1 MISMRGLKTVL
12 SVMLCVLCVA
22 VSIPVASATGTTDE
36 ILSKM
41 SMEEKIA
48 QMITVA
54 VREWNGE
61 SLTIMEDEIANI
73 ISGNAVGGV
82 ILFEENL
89 VDTEQIVNLTT
100 AYQNAALNSKN
111 KIPLFIGTD
120 QEGGEVVRLNKGTSL
135 PGNMALGALN
145 STADA
150 KIAGN
155 ILGSE
160 LSALGINV
168 DFAPSLDV
176 NSNPVNP
183 VIGIRSFSSDPAI
196 VGKMGVQVISGIQEK
211 NVIASAKHFPG
222 HGDTSTDSHTSL
234 PVVDKSLTELEKCE
248 LAPFKDAV
256 AGGVDMIMTAH
267 IQFPQ
272 VEKETVVSELTGEEI
287 TLPATL
293 SKTFVTDILR
303 NKMGFNGVVT
313 TDAMNMAGISDN
325 FTMSQACILAINA
338 GVDMLLM
345 PVSLTDESSNVE
357 LASLIGNIKSAV
369 VNGTIKEETINNAV
383 KRILDL
389 KEKRGILNYTAPT
402 VENALAVV
410 GSAENHEAE
419 DNISTKAVTVLK
431 NDNNTL
437 PFKPQENQKVVF
449 VTAYGNETPGCEY
462 AMSKLITNNAV
473 PNVIYETYYY
483 NDGGSTVDEI
493 LTAISTADFVITLTE
508 MNSTS
513 DITPESTSTSVPRAV
528 LNYTKENNIKCAV
541 VSVGKP
547 YDTANYTDAS
557 ALLVAYGCNGM
568 DYSDTD
574 GSLPATYTY
583 GPNIIAAIEVA
594 FGYKNPYGT
603 LPVDVPRIREDGTMD
618 TTQLAFKKGD
628 GLLYTGTTRP
638 TEASTEVVKE
648 KATTVVK
655 ENDSTSLSGLITK
668 LDQSG
673 NLTIVIVLSVAIVVV
688 IILIIAVAVSGRK
701 KK

>member
-1 MISMRGLKTVL
+1 MKAVLKAVL

-22 VSIPVASATGTTDE
+22 VNVPVASAVGTTDE

-41 SMEEKIA
+41 TMEEKIG

-54 VREWNGE
+54 VREWDGE
-61 SLTIMEDEIANI
+61 SLTIMEDEIADI
-73 ISGNAVGGV
+73 ISKNSVGGV

-120 QEGGEVVRLNKGTSL
+120 QEGGEVVRLNTGTSL

-145 STADA
+145 SSADA
-150 KIAGN
+150 KTAGN

-176 NSNPVNP
+176 NSNPANP
-183 VIGIRSFSSDPAI
+183 VIGIRSFSSDPSI

-234 PVVDKSLTELEKCE
+234 PVVDKSLAELEKCE
-248 LAPFKDAV
+248 LAPFKEAIS
-256 AGGVDMIMTAH
+256 GGVDMIMTAH

-345 PVSLTDESSNVE
+345 PVSLTDESSNTE
-357 LASLIGNIKSAV
+357 LSALIGNIKSAV

-383 KRILDL
+383 KRILNL

-419 DNISTKAVTVLK
+419 DDIATKAITVLK

-449 VTAYGNETPGCEY
+449 VTAYGNETPNCEY
-462 AMSKLITNNAV
+462 AMSKLIAKNAV
-473 PNVIYETYYY
+473 PNVTYETYYY
-483 NDGGSTVDEI
+483 NDGGSTQDEI

-508 MNSTS
+508 MNSST
-513 DITPESTSTSVPRAV
+513 DITPDSTSTAVPKAI
-528 LNYTKENNIKCAV
+528 LNYTKENNIKCAMI
-541 VSVGKP
+541 SVGKP

-574 GSLPATYTY
+574 GSLPASYTY
-583 GPNIIAAIEVA
+583 GPNIISAIEVA
-594 FGYKNPYGT
+594 FGYKTPYGT
-603 LPVDVPRIREDGTMD
+603 LPVDVPRIRDDGTMD
-618 TTQLAFKKGD
+618 TSQLAFKKGD
-628 GLLYTGTTRP
+628 GLLYAGTTRP
-638 TEASTEVVKE
+638 TEASTQSVAE
-648 KATTVVK
+648 KATTAVK
-655 ENDSTSLSGLITK
+655 EDNSTTSLNDVVTK

-673 NLTIVIVLSVAIVVV
+673 NLTIVIVLSVAVVVV
-688 IILIIAVAVSGRK
+688 IILIIAVAVSSRK

>member
-1 MISMRGLKTVL
+1 MKAVLKAVL

-22 VSIPVASATGTTDE
+22 VNVPVASAVGTTDE

-41 SMEEKIA
+41 TMEEKIG

-54 VREWNGE
+54 VREWDGE
-61 SLTIMEDEIANI
+61 SLTIMEDEIADI
-73 ISGNAVGGV
+73 ISKNSVGGV

-120 QEGGEVVRLNKGTSL
+120 QEGGEVVRLNTGTSL

-145 STADA
+145 SSADA
-150 KIAGN
+150 KTAGN

-176 NSNPVNP
+176 NSNPANP
-183 VIGIRSFSSDPAI
+183 VIGIRSFSSDPSI

-234 PVVDKSLTELEKCE
+234 PVVDKSLAELEKCE
-248 LAPFKDAV
+248 LAPFKEAIS
-256 AGGVDMIMTAH
+256 GGVDMIMTAH

-345 PVSLTDESSNVE
+345 PVSLTDESSNTE
-357 LASLIGNIKSAV
+357 LSALIGNIKSAV

-383 KRILDL
+383 KRILNL

-419 DNISTKAVTVLK
+419 DDIATKAITVLK

-449 VTAYGNETPGCEY
+449 VTAYSNETPNCEY
-462 AMSKLITNNAV
+462 AMSKLIAKNAV
-473 PNVIYETYYY
+473 PNVTYETYYY
-483 NDGGSTVDEI
+483 NDGGSTQDEI

-508 MNSTS
+508 MNSST
-513 DITPESTSTSVPRAV
+513 DITPDSTSTAVPKAI
-528 LNYTKENNIKCAV
+528 LNYTKENNIKCAMI
-541 VSVGKP
+541 SVGKP

-574 GSLPATYTY
+574 GSLPASYTY
-583 GPNIIAAIEVA
+583 GPNIISAIEVA
-594 FGYKNPYGT
+594 FGYKTPYGT
-603 LPVDVPRIREDGTMD
+603 LPVDVPRIRDDGTMD
-618 TTQLAFKKGD
+618 TSQLAFKKGD
-628 GLLYTGTTRP
+628 GLLYAGTTRP
-638 TEASTEVVKE
+638 TEVSTQSVAE
-648 KATTVVK
+648 KATTAVK
-655 ENDSTSLSGLITK
+655 EDNSTTSLNDVVTK

-673 NLTIVIVLSVAIVVV
+673 NLTIVIVLSVAVVVV
-688 IILIIAVAVSGRK
+688 IILIIAVAVSSRK

>member
-1 MISMRGLKTVL
+1 MKAVLKAVL

-22 VSIPVASATGTTDE
+22 VNVPVASAVGTTDE

-41 SMEEKIA
+41 TMEEKIG

-54 VREWNGE
+54 VREWDGE
-61 SLTIMEDEIANI
+61 SLTIMEDEIADI
-73 ISGNAVGGV
+73 ISKNSVGGV

-120 QEGGEVVRLNKGTSL
+120 QEGGEVVRLNTGTSL

-145 STADA
+145 SSADA
-150 KIAGN
+150 KTAGN

-176 NSNPVNP
+176 NSNPANP
-183 VIGIRSFSSDPAI
+183 VIGIRSFSSDPSI

-234 PVVDKSLTELEKCE
+234 PVVDKSLAELEKCE
-248 LAPFKDAV
+248 LAPFKEAIS
-256 AGGVDMIMTAH
+256 GGVDMIMTAH

-345 PVSLTDESSNVE
+345 PVSLTDESSNTE
-357 LASLIGNIKSAV
+357 LSALIGNIKSAV

-383 KRILDL
+383 KRILNL

-419 DNISTKAVTVLK
+419 DDIATKAITVLK

-449 VTAYGNETPGCEY
+449 VTAYSNETPNCEY
-462 AMSKLITNNAV
+462 AMSKLIAKNAV
-473 PNVIYETYYY
+473 PNVTYETYYY
-483 NDGGSTVDEI
+483 NDGGSTQDEI

-508 MNSTS
+508 MNSST
-513 DITPESTSTSVPRAV
+513 DITPDSTSTAVPKAI
-528 LNYTKENNIKCAV
+528 LNYTKENNIKCAMI
-541 VSVGKP
+541 SVGKP

-574 GSLPATYTY
+574 GSLPASYTY
-583 GPNIIAAIEVA
+583 GPNIISAIEVA
-594 FGYKNPYGT
+594 FGYKTPYGT
-603 LPVDVPRIREDGTMD
+603 LPVDVPRIRDDGTMD
-618 TTQLAFKKGD
+618 TSQLVFKKGD
-628 GLLYTGTTRP
+628 GLLYAGTTRP
-638 TEASTEVVKE
+638 TEASTQSVAE
-648 KATTVVK
+648 KATTAVK
-655 ENDSTSLSGLITK
+655 ENNSTTSLNDVVTK

-673 NLTIVIVLSVAIVVV
+673 NLTIVIVLSVAVVVV
-688 IILIIAVAVSGRK
+688 IILIIAVAVSSRK

>member
-1 MISMRGLKTVL
+1 MKAVLKAVL

-22 VSIPVASATGTTDE
+22 VNVPVASAVGTTDE

-41 SMEEKIA
+41 TMEEKIG

-54 VREWNGE
+54 VREWDGE
-61 SLTIMEDEIANI
+61 SLTIMEDEIADI
-73 ISGNAVGGV
+73 ISKNSVGGV

-120 QEGGEVVRLNKGTSL
+120 QEGGEVVRLNTGTSL

-145 STADA
+145 SSADA
-150 KIAGN
+150 KTAGN

-176 NSNPVNP
+176 NSNPANP
-183 VIGIRSFSSDPAI
+183 VIGIRSFSSDPSI

-234 PVVDKSLTELEKCE
+234 PVVDKSLAELEKCE
-248 LAPFKDAV
+248 LAPFKEAIS
-256 AGGVDMIMTAH
+256 GGVDMIMTAH

-345 PVSLTDESSNVE
+345 PVSLTDESSNTE
-357 LASLIGNIKSAV
+357 LSALIGNIKSAV

-383 KRILDL
+383 KRILNL

-419 DNISTKAVTVLK
+419 DDIATKAITVLK

-449 VTAYGNETPGCEY
+449 VTAYSNETPNCEY
-462 AMSKLITNNAV
+462 AMSKLIAKNAV
-473 PNVIYETYYY
+473 PNVTYETYYY
-483 NDGGSTVDEI
+483 NDGGSTQDEI

-508 MNSTS
+508 MNSST
-513 DITPESTSTSVPRAV
+513 DITPDSTSTAVPKAI
-528 LNYTKENNIKCAV
+528 LNYTKENNIKCAMI
-541 VSVGKP
+541 SVGKP

-574 GSLPATYTY
+574 GSLPASYTY
-583 GPNIIAAIEVA
+583 GPNIISAIEVA
-594 FGYKNPYGT
+594 FGYKTPYGT
-603 LPVDVPRIREDGTMD
+603 LPVDVPRIRDDGTMD
-618 TTQLAFKKGD
+618 TSQLVFKKGD
-628 GLLYTGTTRP
+628 GLLYAGTTRP
-638 TEASTEVVKE
+638 TEVSTQSIAE
-648 KATTVVK
+648 KATTAVK
-655 ENDSTSLSGLITK
+655 EDNSTTSLNDVVTK

-673 NLTIVIVLSVAIVVV
+673 NLTIVIVLSVAVVVV
-688 IILIIAVAVSGRK
+688 IILIIAVAVSSRK

>member
-1 MISMRGLKTVL
+1 MKAVLKAVL

-22 VSIPVASATGTTDE
+22 VNVPVASAVGTTDE

-41 SMEEKIA
+41 TMEEKIG

-54 VREWNGE
+54 VREWDGE
-61 SLTIMEDEIANI
+61 SLTIMEDEIADI
-73 ISGNAVGGV
+73 ISKNSVGGV

-120 QEGGEVVRLNKGTSL
+120 QEGGEVVRLNTGTSL

-145 STADA
+145 SSADA
-150 KIAGN
+150 KTAGN

-176 NSNPVNP
+176 NSNPANP
-183 VIGIRSFSSDPAI
+183 VIGIRSFSSDPSI

-234 PVVDKSLTELEKCE
+234 PVVDKSLAELEKCE
-248 LAPFKDAV
+248 LAPFKEAIS
-256 AGGVDMIMTAH
+256 GGVDMIMTAH

-345 PVSLTDESSNVE
+345 PVSLTDESSNTE
-357 LASLIGNIKSAV
+357 LSALIGNIKSAV

-383 KRILDL
+383 KRILNL

-419 DNISTKAVTVLK
+419 DDIATKAITVLK

-449 VTAYGNETPGCEY
+449 VTAYSNETPNCEY
-462 AMSKLITNNAV
+462 AMSKLIAKNAV
-473 PNVIYETYYY
+473 PNVTYETYYY
-483 NDGGSTVDEI
+483 NDGGSTQDEI

-508 MNSTS
+508 MNSST
-513 DITPESTSTSVPRAV
+513 DITPDSTSTAVPKAI
-528 LNYTKENNIKCAV
+528 LNYTKENNIKCAMI
-541 VSVGKP
+541 SVGKP

-574 GSLPATYTY
+574 GSLPASYTY
-583 GPNIIAAIEVA
+583 GPNIISAIEVA
-594 FGYKNPYGT
+594 FGYKTPYGT
-603 LPVDVPRIREDGTMD
+603 LPVDVPRIRDDGTMD
-618 TTQLAFKKGD
+618 TSQLAFKKGD
-628 GLLYTGTTRP
+628 GLLYAGTTRP
-638 TEASTEVVKE
+638 TEASTQSVAE
-648 KATTVVK
+648 KATTAVK
-655 ENDSTSLSGLITK
+655 EDNSTTSLNDVVTK

-673 NLTIVIVLSVAIVVV
+673 NLTIVIVLSVAVVVV
-688 IILIIAVAVSGRK
+688 IILIIAVAVSSRK